1 MRWLIDSMVLSLRSG
16 GAYWR
21 AAGSVPPPP
30 PPPPPPPSGDITVS
44 LVASRLSGPAPL
56 AVRFSAVGT
65 TTSIAGVTDPYRQL
79 LYTFDYGD
87 PGSGTWP
94 ISGGSKNS
102 DASGPLGAH
111 IFETPGTYTVRCT
124 GSRGGS
130 SGYQETT
137 ITVTDPATVYAG
149 TNTVYIS
156 PSANY
161 ASAPSGAETRTTLP
175 TIASGKRYILRRG
188 ESFGALNIPGGV
200 TGTQIVA
207 DSGAGAKPIVSMI
220 KVGDELVPPGTLFPD
235 DITIEGL
242 QCSGEVVQ
250 TAYIRRLLL
259 KDIDQPNHSKIDLGA
274 ASDYWSENLGDR
286 YGPTLPVA
294 RDLFVVGCYARG
306 TNSTFGLT
314 GHLIEAA
321 VLGCDFKGS
330 SQHTLRA
337 WSAYHAVIA
346 HNALRG
352 GSADGIRH
360 ALKMHSSGVAT
371 FTPGQTYGSG
381 AAWATSKV
389 VVYRNLFSDATDNNA
404 FAAVFGPQNDGSAE
418 PLEDVI
424 VEENVF
430 ARGPAWVSDLQLAG
444 RRMTYINNTLVGGG
458 AAAVDAPG
466 LHAVGLPAGW
476 QGPYDN
482 SRD

>member
-1 MRWLIDSMVLSLRSG
+1 MRWQIDGLVVTLAADG
-16 GAYWR
+16 GVRVR
-21 AAGSVPPPP
+21 AAGSPP
-30 PPPPPPPSGDITVS
+30 PPPPPPPSGDITVA
-44 LVASRLSGPAPL
+44 LVASRISGPAPL

-65 TTSIAGVTDPYRQL
+65 TTSIAGVTDTFRQL

-111 IFETPGTYTVRCT
+111 IFDTPGTYVVRCT
-124 GSRGGS
+124 GGRGGS
-130 SGYQETT
+130 SGYGEVT
-137 ITVTDPATVYAG
+137 ITVTDPATVFPG
-149 TNTVYIS
+149 TATVYIS

-161 ASAPSGAETRTTLP
+161 SGAPAGAELRTTMP
-175 TIASGKRYILRRG
+175 VISSNKRYMLARG
-188 ESFGALNIPGGV
+188 ESHGALLIPGGV
-200 TGTQIVA
+200 TGTQVVA
-207 DSGAGAKPIVSMI
+207 GGSGAKPLVSTI

-242 QCSGEVVQ
+242 QCSGEIVQ
-250 TAYIRRLLL
+250 TAYVRRLLL
-259 KDIDQPNHSKIDLGA
+259 KDIDQPSHSKIDLGA

-294 RDLFVVGCYARG
+294 RDLFVVGCYSRG
-306 TNSTFGLT
+306 TNLTFGIT

-330 SQHTLRA
+330 AQHTLRA
-337 WSAYHAVIA
+337 WSAYHAVIS

-371 FTPGQTYGSG
+371 FTPGQAYGSG

-424 VEENVF
+424 VEGNVF
-430 ARGPAWVSDLQLAG
+430 ARGSNFVSDLQLAG
-444 RRMTYINNTLVGGG
+444 RRMTYIGNTLAVGGG
-458 AAAVDAPG
+458 AADVTAPG
-466 LHAVGLPAGW
+466 LHAVGLPVDW
-476 QGPYDN
+476 QGPYFN